1 MVDVAFASDVVRRNA
16 IVRQAAAPPQLT
28 GIVGERPLGRL
39 AEAALT
45 KLSTS
50 VLKGMASRCRDR
62 DGAKEISM
70 ARRMVRPPEA
80 VPTTDRLGL

>member
-1 MVDVAFASDVVRRNA
+1 M
-16 IVRQAAAPPQLT
+16 RQADDGVLPAASPQLT

-50 VLKGMASRCRDR
+50 LLRGMARALIEGRLPRAATWRASR
-62 DGAKEISM
+62 
-70 ARRMVRPPEA
+70 
-80 VPTTDRLGL
+80 